1 MTKEFCYVITII
13 PQGLGEDPL
22 CPSFW
27 RVSYNFD
34 GQKITILAD
43 LPTSQITKVYF
54 ATPKSVFFTQ
64 KVYFTSKSQKDTH
77 YPTFKH
83 KNKL

>member
-1 MTKEFCYVITII
+1 MTTKLATTLIAL
-13 PQGLGEDPL
+13 QSGEREIQFP
-22 CPSFW
+22 
-27 RVSYNFD
+27 
-34 GQKITILAD
+34 D

-64 KVYFTSKSQKDTH
+64 KVYFTSKSQKDAH

-83 KNKL
+83 KNKYNWYTR